1 MKRFALIT
9 ALTFTVVAAI
19 FFFIPS
25 PTSNQGEA
33 RAFIEKKPDPSLNIL
48 WAEWKPADYLQE
60 LTKEFTQ
67 ETGIKVTINQ
77 RSWSD
82 WQQHFSTEMSKKSQ
96 VYDMVIGDS
105 QWLGSGAE
113 RGHYVDLTHWME
125 EHDIADHFISTALRG
140 YSEYPKGSG
149 RYWAIPVEGDA
160 MGFAYRKDLF
170 NNPTERAA
178 FASRYGYDLSPPKT
192 WLELRD
198 IAEFFHRPEQN
209 LWGLM
214 AWQEP
219 HYDGL
224 TMALQSLLWGWG
236 AGLGDQESYQVKGI
250 LNSVE
255 AAEALL
261 FYKQL
266 IQFSNPDW
274 KDYYLDTEASSN
286 KPMIEGKAAMTMVY
300 FAITPELL
308 DPEINPYAKDIGFFS
323 TPAGP
328 RARATSL
335 GGQGISLISY
345 SKKKEYS
352 LQFLKW
358 FIRKKTQERWS
369 ELGGLSCHI
378 EVLKSAKFLNAS
390 PMHQAFSESFEFV
403 QDFWAVPEYAELLK
417 QSQRHWSFYLNHDS
431 ISAKDTLDN
440 LAQEWEQTFEHSGYY
455 RE

>member
-1 MKRFALIT
+1 MILVAVATAILI
-9 ALTFTVVAAI
+9 
-19 FFFIPS
+19 IPS
-25 PTSNQGEA
+25 PTPHGGEA
-33 RAFIEKKPDPSLNIL
+33 RVFIEQKPAPSLNIL
-48 WAEWKPADYLQE
+48 WAEWKPADYLQK
-60 LTKEFTQ
+60 LTREFSK
-67 ETGIKVTINQ
+67 ETGIEVNITQ

-82 WQQHFSTEMSKKSQ
+82 WQQHFANEMGHKSQ
-96 VYDMVIGDS
+96 RYDMVIGDS
-105 QWLGSGAE
+105 QWLGYGAE
-113 RGHYVDLTHWME
+113 QGHYVNLTHWMKRHSVE
-125 EHDIADHFISTALRG
+125 EQFISTALKG
-140 YSEYPKGSG
+140 YSEYPKGSK

-170 NNPTERAA
+170 NDPAEKAA
-178 FASRYGYDLSPPKT
+178 FSARYGYELDVPKT
-192 WLELRD
+192 WFQLRD
-198 IAEFFHRPEQN
+198 IAEFFYRPAED

-219 HYDGL
+219 YYDGL
-224 TMALQSLLWGWG
+224 TMAMQTLLWGWG

-266 IQFSNPDW
+266 VQLSNPDW
-274 KDYYLDTEASSN
+274 RNYYLDTEASSN
-286 KPMIEGKAAMTMVY
+286 KPMIEGKVAMTMVY

-308 DPEINPYAKDIGFFS
+308 DPAKNPYANEMGFFS

-328 RARATSL
+328 AARATSL

-352 LQFLKW
+352 LQFLEW
-358 FIRKKTQERWS
+358 FISKKTQEKWS

-378 EVLKSAKFLNAS
+378 EVLKSARFLDAS

-403 QDFWAVPEYAELLK
+403 EDFWAVPEYAELLK
-417 QSQRHWSFYLNHDS
+417 QSQQHWSFYLNHDS

-440 LAQEWEQTFEHSGYY
+440 LAQEWEQTFEQSGYY